1 MTIYGFRHPV
11 MTLSYVAVMGFLFYH
26 LSHGFQSLFQSLG
39 LNDQRWMGRLQWISF
54 ALAVLIFIGNSSMPL
69 AVLLG
74 LVGGN
79 L

>member
-1 MTIYGFRHPV
+1 
-11 MTLSYVAVMGFLFYH
+11 
-26 LSHGFQSLFQSLG
+26 
-39 LNDQRWMGRLQWISF
+39 MGRLQWISF